1 VRILADSVR
10 GEFDA
15 MYLSIDLGSTHFK
28 AGVFDDSLALR
39 GTSRY
44 ALTYVPSAGI
54 EVELSVDE
62 VEKGLRYIIHK
73 ALSQANIKA
82 DSIKAIGIA
91 SQAQTFIIL
100 DEKGSPKTNFISWQ
114 DKRAVEASQ
123 NMSKS
128 PDWSDFA
135 EHSSFSSIYPGLQVC
150 LLKHIRDHNPEL
162 IKKRDTILK
171 LPSFVIRQ
179 LTDKSYLDNNL
190 ASMSGLFSLKHNDW
204 WEKALDRCG
213 LQRDQLPELCE
224 IGTIACITTKRAS
237 AYGLK
242 DSIPII
248 LAGNDQT
255 AGAYGA
261 GIHESNALLITL
273 GTAQVAYQRVSEM
286 PEPSINITRGP
297 YPYGMFY
304 KMAVA
309 NAGGNVINWAK
320 DAIPEIGSYENF
332 FSLASESLSD
342 YNGLKFYF
350 IEDLNCGE
358 WNLKKC
364 KPSDYARSVLEYLCE
379 RMAELVSNM
388 NVDLNNTSIV
398 CAGGG
403 SKQKIWVDI
412 LSEKLKTKIQPVDAD
427 PMLGSAMMSINSV
440 VYN

>member
-1 VRILADSVR
+1 
-10 GEFDA
+10 

-28 AGVFDDSLALR
+28 AGVFDDSLAPQ

-62 VEKGLRYIIHK
+62 VEKGLRYVIHK
-73 ALSQANIKA
+73 ALSQAKIKA

-114 DKRAVEASQ
+114 DKRAVETSQ
-123 NMSKS
+123 SMIES
-128 PDWSDFA
+128 PDWSDFI
-135 EHSSFSSIYPGLQVC
+135 EHSSFGSIYPGLQVC
-150 LLKHIRDHNPEL
+150 LLKHIRDLNPGF
-162 IKKRDTILK
+162 ITKRDTILK
-171 LPSFVIRQ
+171 LPSFVVRQ

-204 WEKALDRCG
+204 WEKALDHCR

-224 IGTIACITTKRAS
+224 IGTIACTTTKRAN
-237 AYGLK
+237 AYGL
-242 DSIPII
+242 SEGIPVI

-261 GIHESNALLITL
+261 RIHESNALLITL
-273 GTAQVAYQRVSEM
+273 GTAQVAYQSVSEM
-286 PEPSINITRGP
+286 PEPSVNTTRGP
-297 YPYGMFY
+297 YPYGMSY
-304 KMAVA
+304 KMAVD

-332 FSLASESLSD
+332 FSLASEVPSD
-342 YNGLKFYF
+342 CNGLKFYF
-350 IEDLNCGE
+350 IEDLNRGE
-358 WNLKKC
+358 WNLKWKC
-364 KPSDYARSVLEYLCE
+364 KPSDYARSVLEYLCK

-388 NVDLNNTSIV
+388 SVDLNNTSIE

-412 LSEKLKTKIQPVDAD
+412 LSEKLKTKILPVDAE
-427 PMLGSAMMSINSV
+427 PMLGSAMMSQKNS
-440 VYN
+440 